1 MKKIS
6 VLLATRSRTKMLGDS
21 IDSLMTNVS
30 DSENVEIML
39 GIDNDDQETLDFVQS
54 EDFQNKMQDEYNVDV
69 QAVLF
74 DRLGYKNLHQ
84 YMNQLWGQANGEWL
98 LLWNDDA
105 IMQTKDW
112 DLEIGKYDD
121 QFALL
126 KMNQTNHTH
135 PYALFPIIPTDWC
148 RLIGSYSGNP
158 QNDAWLNLI
167 AKPLGIIKD
176 IPVDVL
182 HDRFDLTGNNDDD
195 IFRSREY
202 AEGNPQDPGDLMHE
216 NNIRMRDAITH
227 KIAWFCNRIGQTE
240 TSDYFD
246 KVKAGEI
253 DPFADWKKVREES
266 VGLGSGI

>member
-6 VLLATRSRTKMLGDS
+6 LLLATRQRLNMLDKS
-21 IDSLMTNVS
+21 LDSLLTNIS
-30 DSENVEIML
+30 DTNNIEIML

-54 EDFQNKMQDEYNVDV
+54 EDFQNKMQEEYNVDV

-84 YMNQLWGQANGEWL
+84 YMNRLWGQASGEWL
-98 LLWNDDA
+98 MLWNDDA
-105 IMQTKDW
+105 IMETKDW
-112 DLEIGKYDD
+112 DLEIGKFDNE
-121 QFALL
+121 FALL
-126 KMNQTNHTH
+126 KFNQTNHKH
-135 PYALFPIIPTDWC
+135 PYALFPVIPTDWC
-148 RLIGSYSGNP
+148 RLIGTFSMNA

-176 IPVDVL
+176 IPVDVV

-195 IFRSREY
+195 IFRTREY
-202 AEGNPQDPGDLMHE
+202 AEGNPQDPNDLMSE
-216 NNIRMRDAITH
+216 NNIRMRDAIIH
-227 KIAWFCNRIGQTE
+227 KIAWYCNRIGQTE

-253 DPFADWKKVREES
+253 DPFDDWKKIREES

>member
-6 VLLATRSRTKMLGDS
+6 ILLATRERPELLEKS

-39 GIDNDDQETLDFVQS
+39 GIDNDDTATLDF
-54 EDFQNKMQDEYNVDV
+54 V

-98 LLWNDDA
+98 MLWNDDA
-105 IMQTKDW
+105 IMETKDW
-112 DLEIGKYDD
+112 DLEIGKYDND
-121 QFALL
+121 FALL
-126 KMNQTNHTH
+126 KFNQTNHTH
-135 PYALFPIIPTDWC
+135 PYALFPVIPTDWC
-148 RLIGSYSGNP
+148 RLIGNFSLNA

-176 IPVDVL
+176 IPVDVM

-202 AEGNPQDPGDLMHE
+202 SEGNPQDPNDLMHE
-216 NNIRMRDAITH
+216 NMIKTRDAIIH
-227 KIAWFCNRIGQTE
+227 KIAWYCDRIGQTE
-240 TSDYFD
+240 TSEYFS
-246 KVKAGEI
+246 KVKTGDI
-253 DPFADWKKVREES
+253 D
-266 VGLGSGI
+266 